1 VAEVLQYGLLYGYT
15 ALLWGAF
22 LAGWRWPRLRP
33 LAFAVGFLSATHI
46 AYYALFLIWP
56 DVLNGE
62 QTLLFSVVL
71 RYQVLFTAALV
82 LLMSVERG
90 RWRG

>member
-1 VAEVLQYGLLYGYT
+1 MAEALQYGLLYGYT
-15 ALLWGAF
+15 ALL
-22 LAGWRWPRLRP
+22 LAALLIGWRWPRLRP

-46 AYYALFLIWP
+46 VYYGLFLIWP
-56 DVLNGE
+56 DVLDGE
-62 QTLLFSVVL
+62 RTLLFSVVL

-82 LLMSVERG
+82 LMMSVERG